1 MPQKVEEMQ
10 DTKMKQP
17 VEQNH
22 YSNYLDMMED
32 YTDKTVSDEPPKHKY
47 TITLHRAMFTA
58 ELYEL
63 YRKYE

>member
-1 MPQKVEEMQ
+1 
-10 DTKMKQP
+10 MKEP

-32 YTDKTVSDEPPKHKY
+32 YADKTVSDEPPKHKY
-47 TITLHRAMFTA
+47 TITLHRAMFTT